1 MAGDI
6 KAKFGT
12 VTSLTVTNLHSL
24 AASAARTAGWTS
36 AGIDVLGGT
45 GGPWLDV
52 LVNASFSS
60 HASNRQAG
68 NIDVRV
74 YSALDD
80 TPTWGDIFSAGT
92 EGAEGT
98 ATFHDS
104 YRRNCASKVLDT
116 IPVDNTASA
125 IYVMDNVSVV
135 EKYGNVGLP
144 TDFALFVSHNIA
156 TSTNAGLAASGS
168 AIRYTPILAQYT

>member
-6 KAKFGT
+6 LAKYGT
-12 VTSLTVTNLHSL
+12 TVALTVTNLHSL
-24 AASAARTAGWTS
+24 AASSTRTAGWTS
-36 AGIDVLGGT
+36 VAIDNKGAGS
-45 GGPWLDV
+45 PALDYH
-52 LVNASFSS
+52 VNATFTS

-80 TPTWGDIFSAGT
+80 TPTWGDLFSSGT

-104 YRRNCASKVLDT
+104 YRMNSGSRLLDS
-116 IPVDNTASA
+116 IPVDTTASA
-125 IYVMDNVSVV
+125 VYVMDNKSVAA
-135 EKYGNVGLP
+135 KYGGRVP
-144 TDFALFVSHNIA
+144 TDFALFVGQNIA
-156 TSTNAGLAASGS
+156 TSTNAGLASSGS
-168 AIRYTPILAQYT
+168 AIRYTPILEQYT